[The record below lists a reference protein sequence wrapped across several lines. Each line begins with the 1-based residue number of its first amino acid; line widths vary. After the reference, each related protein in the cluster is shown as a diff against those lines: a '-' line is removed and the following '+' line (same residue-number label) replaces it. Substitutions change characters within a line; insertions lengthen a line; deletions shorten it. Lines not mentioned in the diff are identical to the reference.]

1 MCLLQLIK
9 QQDTHVLI
17 CIGKH
22 QPSDLTIP
30 LSAIRINVNLREILT
45 HPVRK
50 VRMNRIFL
58 DAFDQ
63 KILQIRAIDTDDLG
77 CIQANT
83 VPACLNHVLH
93 RRNIRINH
101 QILDVIVRCDLSHQ
115 HPLHVTDNLTAHAS
129 KSDHKQ
135 ITVVSLLVIQ
145 LLEDAD
151 VF

>member
-1 MCLLQLIK
+1 MMAKMK
-9 QQDTHVLI
+9 QAVMT
-17 CIGKH
+17 
-22 QPSDLTIP
+22 QPGHIVFVEADIP
-30 LSAIRINVNLREILT
+30 EVGADQI
-45 HPVRK
+45 K